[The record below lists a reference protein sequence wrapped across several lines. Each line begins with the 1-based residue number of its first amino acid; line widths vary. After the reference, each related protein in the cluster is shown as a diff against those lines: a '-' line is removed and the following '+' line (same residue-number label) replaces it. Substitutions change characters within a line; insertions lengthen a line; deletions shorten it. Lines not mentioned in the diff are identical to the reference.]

1 MGVLCGVDQLVG
13 WICSKVPRKRGREE
27 MKCFPTCWGVDYTR
41 EKKREVR
48 RDEIVRQRSGLNGKK
63 ARRGLLCW

>member
-48 RDEIVRQRSGLNGKK
+48 RDEIVR
-63 ARRGLLCW
+63 